1 MGDKKHLYVLWT
13 SDNRIT
19 ADQMVFMYT
28 VNALAYGWW
37 EQVTL
42 IIWGAPAKLVG
53 EDEQVQA
60 MVREAVAAGVH
71 VSACKACADQLGVT
85 ELLESLDV
93 EVTYWGKPLTEIL
106 KNDEKLLV
114 I

>member
-1 MGDKKHLYVLWT
+1 MRDKNHLYVLWT

-19 ADQMVFMYT
+19 ADKMVFMYT

-42 IIWGAPAKLVG
+42 IIWGAAAKLVG

-60 MVREAVAAGVH
+60 MVGEAIAAGVR
-71 VSACKACADQLGVT
+71 VSACKACADQLGVA
-85 ELLESLDV
+85 ELLETLGV
-93 EVTYWGKPLTEIL
+93 EVIYWGKPLTDIL
-106 KNDEKLLV
+106 QKDEKLLV
-114 I
+114 L